1 MSHENTQQQQNN
13 LPEMSTAKRLL
24 GATVATILVVW
35 WGIHLNSLIQAVAA
49 ACDTQLTV
57 PGGIHKLGGM
67 DVTADIAVLMVYG
80 IGTVIVFC
88 AASLVLPTFALVPRR
103 SWFWRLPVLLVL
115 GSSLPVCV
123 IIVEAIS
130 GASRSADRWTDA
142 GFNHLVMDTAG
153 YLFLGVTFGFVAW
166 LVSKIYMFRRWAL
179 LAWMGF
185 GFAAIAVPCSLV
197 ALSFHAPDGS
207 GSPSFFSVL
216 LIRLPVLGIVPW
228 PLIDTFL
235 CLVGAVL
242 VGIGWFLLKRNSIAP
257 QPLQG

>member
-185 GFAAIAVPCSLV
+185 GFAAIAIPCSLMGLYLRTSNEDTV
-197 ALSFHAPDGS
+197 FLVRLSG
-207 GSPSFFSVL
+207 L
-216 LIRLPVLGIVPW
+216 TVPW
-228 PLIDTFL
+228 PIIDIFL
-235 CLVGAVL
+235 CLAGAIIA
-242 VGIGWFLLKRNSIAP
+242 GGAWLLFRRNSIP
-257 QPLQG
+257 TPPLT